1 MPGAWG
7 NPLLPQNRPGA
18 GSQGL
23 LEPHSPRWEVGKPAH
38 TSLSVVTSSRRQD
51 DLATW
56 LPLQPPSLTQAEGA
70 DSAALARPAPPSPP
84 GVRCPHPRLPPCEP
98 SPISETPR
106 ATSPRQAPVPAP
118 SGRAEPGRGLWT
130 QGAAGRTQCSP
141 GKAPPTHSRCRVDF
155 RFFRQAPISRLC
167 GNGRAGRSSVGGS
180 IF

>member
-70 DSAALARPAPPSPP
+70 DSAALERPAPPSPP
-84 GVRCPHPRLPPCEP
+84 GVRCPHPSLLLFRKPRGPRVPDKLLSQHPVEEQNLGAAYGRRGRQGGLSAARERPLPP
-98 SPISETPR
+98 TR
-106 ATSPRQAPVPAP
+106 GVAWTSGFSARPLLAGFVGMGGP
-118 SGRAEPGRGLWT
+118 E
-130 QGAAGRTQCSP
+130 GA
-141 GKAPPTHSRCRVDF
+141 V
-155 RFFRQAPISRLC
+155 
-167 GNGRAGRSSVGGS
+167 
-180 IF
+180 